1 MTFGPWSDGS
11 RRPLIALII
20 LYSAALAFALVGLVM
35 AG

>member
-1 MTFGPWSDGS
+1 MSFGPWSDGS
-11 RRPLIALII
+11 SLPLTALII

>member
-11 RRPLIALII
+11 RRPLVALIT
-20 LYSAALAFALVGLVM
+20 LYSLALAFALVGLVM